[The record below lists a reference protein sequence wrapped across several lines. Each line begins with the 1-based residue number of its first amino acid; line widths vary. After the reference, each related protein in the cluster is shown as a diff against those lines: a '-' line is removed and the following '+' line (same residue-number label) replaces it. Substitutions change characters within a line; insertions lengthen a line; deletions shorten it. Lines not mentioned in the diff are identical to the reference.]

1 MSQLRRQLAT
11 PHLVFDQLTVGTRY
25 PVSVVIAY
33 LDDVVNPALRDA
45 VRARVTRIRAETVV
59 NSTLVASYLR
69 DHPGTLFPTVRNSE
83 RVDLVVWQLLSG
95 KVAVLVDGDPFV
107 LWGPATVCDFYHTSE
122 DYTSAWYDASFI
134 RAIRWLAWAFG
145 VYLPALYIAL
155 TEVNPELVPPPLV
168 ILTAGSHPGLPF
180 TPIVEVLVMIL
191 IIEILREAALRL
203 PKALGTTIGTV
214 GAIVVGTAVVK
225 AGFVSPQIIVVMTL
239 TALSFFTAPSYDLTG
254 TWRLVSWVILVSA
267 FIYGVYGIVLATL
280 GLTIKL
286 VTETSFGVPY
296 LTPLAPFRPVDWVDT
311 LRRAP
316 GVRSPTV
323 RPPPA
328 VESATR
334 RGPRSGRPA
343 RRPTGYASLMGGRRA
358 IPRIAVLGAM
368 LLLLSGCWD
377 QRPVEGRVL
386 VEAVGVAPTTRP
398 DTWAWTFVFPN
409 PTESVSS
416 LSSLS
421 PSDQIY
427 AVTVSAATWTG
438 ALLKAQERTTR
449 DLYFGQFRVLAI
461 SPRLPAASWDRLI
474 STFNRS
480 GRVLKT
486 FWIVAG
492 HPAAAVVATAPVSEG
507 APLYALFKLLA
518 CHCQPYFWAQRAW
531 QVWDRLTTP
540 GVKAPTVPVIT
551 VAGPHVLN
559 TAFATVGPRRVS
571 ISSAC
576 TSAGWAYLTQ
586 HVVKGGLV
594 VRTPWGLV
602 GLN

>member
-1 MSQLRRQLAT
+1 
-11 PHLVFDQLTVGTRY
+11 
-25 PVSVVIAY
+25 
-33 LDDVVNPALRDA
+33 
-45 VRARVTRIRAETVV
+45 
-59 NSTLVASYLR
+59 
-69 DHPGTLFPTVRNSE
+69 
-83 RVDLVVWQLLSG
+83 
-95 KVAVLVDGDPFV
+95 
-107 LWGPATVCDFYHTSE
+107 
-122 DYTSAWYDASFI
+122 
-134 RAIRWLAWAFG
+134 
-145 VYLPALYIAL
+145 
-155 TEVNPELVPPPLV
+155 
-168 ILTAGSHPGLPF
+168 
-180 TPIVEVLVMIL
+180 
-191 IIEILREAALRL
+191 
-203 PKALGTTIGTV
+203 
-214 GAIVVGTAVVK
+214 
-225 AGFVSPQIIVVMTL
+225 
-239 TALSFFTAPSYDLTG
+239 
-254 TWRLVSWVILVSA
+254 
-267 FIYGVYGIVLATL
+267 
-280 GLTIKL
+280 
-286 VTETSFGVPY
+286 
-296 LTPLAPFRPVDWVDT
+296 
-311 LRRAP
+311 
-316 GVRSPTV
+316 
-323 RPPPA
+323 
-328 VESATR
+328 
-334 RGPRSGRPA
+334 
-343 RRPTGYASLMGGRRA
+343 MGGRRA
-358 IPRIAVLGAM
+358 VPRIAVLGAM
-368 LLLLSGCWD
+368 LLLLTGCWD
-377 QRPVEGRVL
+377 QRPVEGRAL

-461 SPRLPAASWDRLI
+461 SPRLSAVSWDRLI

-492 HPAAAVVATAPVSEG
+492 HPAGAVVATAPVSEG

-540 GVKAPTVPVIT
+540 GVTPIVPVIT

-559 TAFATVGPRRVS
+559 TAFATVGPHRVFLW
-571 ISSAC
+571 SAR

-602 GLN
+602 GLNQVRGRSRTRILTRGRMVVVTDTLAYHGALEDLPPGLALTTRQKTAIARDASRTIAALCDGALQTADAQQVDPFGWHRQQHWAQNTAGRPWPAPIRWQHWSVHVIVHFRITGEGVAHS